1 MRHKGL
7 VAVSLCMLGLAG
19 CHNIR
24 TARDPQDQVLRARNL
39 LHGSG
44 SSSENG
50 RLIFANALGFNI
62 TILSVQFRPDD
73 VFSVT
78 RRGWGSG
85 RLYRW
90 ETAVT
95 CHHKHQV
102 FQPSRRGFLQYAA
115 SACFTKP
122 NAYKAKYSILS
133 LKVYETWYVREI
145 NGICFVKDMSEHG

>member
-24 TARDPQDQVLRARNL
+24 TARDPQDQVLQARNL

-44 SSSENG
+44 SSSVNG

-85 RLYRW
+85 GGGAYTGGKQLLPATTSIRCFSPVDEVFFSIQPLRVLPNLMPTKLN
-90 ETAVT
+90 TA
-95 CHHKHQV
+95 
-102 FQPSRRGFLQYAA
+102 Y
-115 SACFTKP
+115 
-122 NAYKAKYSILS
+122 
-133 LKVYETWYVREI
+133 
-145 NGICFVKDMSEHG
+145 